1 MTTRV
6 AVLSTGSE
14 LLRGR
19 GTDTNLA
26 NFARA
31 LEAIG
36 LEVRFHA
43 TCGDDFGRL
52 VDELKLAASRA
63 DIVLMSGGLG
73 PTDDDL
79 TRPAIAEAFHR
90 ELEFRPRLWREIR
103 ERFRRFKIPM
113 AAINRR
119 QAEAP
124 KGATSFRNPNG
135 SAPGFAIEA
144 DGVLVACLPGPPR
157 EMKPMLDGCV
167 IPLVKKRFR
176 PKKDWELWEARTVG
190 LPEGD
195 VDVVI
200 TRIVKRHRCEY
211 GITAKGGIIHV
222 SVKGRAAALKRVAR
236 DFRAAVG
243 KAFLCE
249 GEKRLEEVVVEELR
263 RRKITIA
270 VAESCTGGLV
280 ASRLTDVAGVSDVL
294 LEGVVTYSN
303 GSKVARLGVSEETL
317 KAHGAVSDECAREMA
332 EGVAR
337 TSGAAMGVATTGIAG
352 PAGGTKEKPVGLVY
366 HAVHYR
372 GRTRVERRVFPG
384 ERSHVKERAA
394 TAALAMVKTVLSAQF
409 SVRGRRL

>member
-1 MTTRV
+1 MAPRV
-6 AVLSTGSE
+6 AVLSTGTE

-26 NFARA
+26 TFARA
-31 LEAIG
+31 LEAVG
-36 LEVRFHA
+36 LEIRYHA

-52 VDELKLAASRA
+52 VDELKLAAARA

-90 ELEFRPRLWREIR
+90 GLEFRPRLWKEIR
-103 ERFRRFKIPM
+103 ARFRRFKIPM

-124 KGATSFRNPNG
+124 EGSRSLPNPNG
-135 SAPGFAIEA
+135 SAPGFELEA
-144 DGVLVACLPGPPR
+144 DGVYVACLPGPPR
-157 EMKPMLDGCV
+157 EMKPMLDGYV
-167 IPLVKKRFR
+167 VPSIVKRFR
-176 PKKDWELWEARTVG
+176 PSREWRLWEARTIG
-190 LPEGD
+190 MAEGD

-200 TRIVKRHRCEY
+200 TRIIKRHGCGY

-222 SVKGRAAALKRVAR
+222 TVKGRPAALKRVAR
-236 DFRAAVG
+236 DFRKAVG
-243 KAFLCE
+243 RAFLCE
-249 GEKRLEEVVVEELR
+249 GEKRLEDVVVGELLK
-263 RRKITIA
+263 RKVTIA

-303 GSKVARLGVSEETL
+303 GSKIARLGVRAATL
-317 KAHGAVSDECAREMA
+317 EAHGAVSEQCAREMA

-337 TSGAAMGVATTGIAG
+337 TSGASMGVATTGIAG
-352 PAGGTKEKPVGLVY
+352 PGGGTREKPVGLVY

-384 ERSHVKERAA
+384 ERPHVKERAA
-394 TAALAMVKTVLSAQF
+394 MVALAMV
-409 SVRGRRL
+409 RRELAE